1 MKSKCSFQLA
11 TFRTMLLILIWSYTI
26 TAAIPSMAQNVVR
39 PEDVISAVRLNNI
52 DAFDRMAG
60 KLQLQ
65 QKNLTAQLV
74 DIFKDAQSP
83 VLTKGAAA
91 YCLGELRASEVV
103 NVLALGIALEINS
116 VSNDHLTL
124 LQGPIVMK
132 ALIKIGNPSIPAVMK
147 NLAESDDAKV
157 RALSL
162 QVIERIDKDKDI
174 SALRLQK
181 AIKAETDAQKQA
193 RLQVA
198 LKALSGA

>member
-1 MKSKCSFQLA
+1 
-11 TFRTMLLILIWSYTI
+11 
-26 TAAIPSMAQNVVR
+26 
-39 PEDVISAVRLNNI
+39 
-52 DAFDRMAG
+52 
-60 KLQLQ
+60 
-65 QKNLTAQLV
+65 
-74 DIFKDAQSP
+74 
-83 VLTKGAAA
+83 
-91 YCLGELRASEVV
+91 LRASEAV

-181 AIKAETDAQKQA
+181 AIKAETDAQKQS

-198 LKALSGA
+198 LKALIGA

>member
-1 MKSKCSFQLA
+1 M
-11 TFRTMLLILIWSYTI
+11 
-26 TAAIPSMAQNVVR
+26 
-39 PEDVISAVRLNNI
+39 
-52 DAFDRMAG
+52 
-60 KLQLQ
+60 
-65 QKNLTAQLV
+65 

-91 YCLGELRASEVV
+91 YCLGELRASEAV

-162 QVIERIDKDKDI
+162 QVIERIDKDI

-198 LKALSGA
+198 LKALIGA